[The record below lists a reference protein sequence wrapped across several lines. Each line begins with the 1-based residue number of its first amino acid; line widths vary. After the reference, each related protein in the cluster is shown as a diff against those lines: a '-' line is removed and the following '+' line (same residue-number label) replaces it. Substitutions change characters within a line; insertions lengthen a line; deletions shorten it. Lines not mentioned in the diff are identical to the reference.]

1 MTKEFFETLSEDF
14 SHLLDQPDDYNVSLE
29 IGEEPNIKIFKT
41 HSVILRARCS
51 YFRAALSNEWVRKE
65 DEKFV
70 FKKSNISC
78 TVFEII
84 LRYIYSGKALLEQ
97 LEGSEIL
104 DLITA
109 SDELFLNELF
119 DYSQEYLIEYKAE
132 WVRQNLVHALQV
144 AFRHDACISLQNF
157 CFGLV
162 NENAWALF
170 QSEEF
175 ISIDEMVLISLLKRD
190 DFSVEEIDIWNFVI
204 NWGIKQTPSILER
217 DISKWT
223 FEDFTLLGTTLRNLI
238 PFIRLYQITSKDFYH
253 RVWPFEKILNKDLKE
268 GLLSFYLT
276 QESPKH
282 GSLPEPRILQKNID
296 SEIISY
302 NHAALIASWISR
314 NNPQSL
320 SDLYSHLNL
329 TSTYFDT
336 KDLKIIDKGIKVPYR
351 LRLIYRASR
360 DGFNFDSFHKHVDN
374 KGPAVVFIKI
384 GNKYSECIGGYNPV
398 GWYSYGSYIA
408 TGDSFIFCLPLN
420 EDGSHQ
426 NNHKISRIRP
436 YFIDG
441 AIFDTS
447 NHGACFGYG
456 DIWFGN
462 RERPRYGSCTRVYY
476 ENTIRDTENEF
487 YAEEMEVFQVLEN

>member
-1 MTKEFFETLSEDF
+1 
-14 SHLLDQPDDYNVSLE
+14 
-29 IGEEPNIKIFKT
+29 
-41 HSVILRARCS
+41 
-51 YFRAALSNEWVRKE
+51 
-65 DEKFV
+65 
-70 FKKSNISC
+70 
-78 TVFEII
+78 
-84 LRYIYSGKALLEQ
+84 
-97 LEGSEIL
+97 
-104 DLITA
+104 
-109 SDELFLNELF
+109 
-119 DYSQEYLIEYKAE
+119 
-132 WVRQNLVHALQV
+132 
-144 AFRHDACISLQNF
+144 
-157 CFGLV
+157 
-162 NENAWALF
+162 
-170 QSEEF
+170 
-175 ISIDEMVLISLLKRD
+175 MVLISLLKRD

-360 DGFNFDSFHKHVDN
+360 DG
-374 KGPAVVFIKI
+374 
-384 GNKYSECIGGYNPV
+384 
-398 GWYSYGSYIA
+398 
-408 TGDSFIFCLPLN
+408 
-420 EDGSHQ
+420 
-426 NNHKISRIRP
+426 RIRP